1 MLLFRKVRKNKKI
14 YPSDFLFGQQRA
26 TERNKKDVA
35 IILCRDAGNHAFEKK
50 GKKESRNK
58 SCGRPTPQFVFFP
71 FLLLSD
77 GFETCENCWAPHSH
91 IFRAE
96 MGIVYFRSTSRIFMR
111 RKGEY
116 SSFFLS
122 FLGSQDRGREK
133 ENGKEDERTGY
144 SPSSSSLIG
153 VSVYAWWPMLFCLS
167 NGVLPN
173 ATKAQGRTVSR
184 KISQQSFFWNLNF
197 ISSIYLTLFCWQPGC
212 AAPPRIRTNSGRNY
226 VLAIAP
232 APFGCRRRRRRR

>member
-1 MLLFRKVRKNKKI
+1 MRE
-14 YPSDFLFGQQRA
+14 
-26 TERNKKDVA
+26 T
-35 IILCRDAGNHAFEKK
+35 
-50 GKKESRNK
+50 K
-58 SCGRPTPQFVFFP
+58 SNPPICVFP
-71 FLLLSD
+71 LFLLLSD

-111 RKGEY
+111 WKREY

-122 FLGSQDRGREK
+122 FLGCQDRGREK
-133 ENGKEDERTGY
+133 ENGKEDGRTGY

-173 ATKAQGRTVSR
+173 AKAQGRSVSR

-197 ISSIYLTLFCWQPGC
+197 KSSIYLTLFCGQPGC

-232 APFGCRRRRRRR
+232 APFGCRRRRQRR